1 MRNREQAEIL
11 LRKAREDEFTADK
24 LIPDP
29 AAPDVVIGFHAQ
41 QAVEKMLKAILTLNG
56 IGYPRIHDLTELVNI
71 LRENQIEFPQQ

>member
-11 LRKAREDEFTADK
+11 LRKAREDEFTVDK

-41 QAVEKMLKAILTLNG
+41 QAVE
-56 IGYPRIHDLTELVNI
+56 
-71 LRENQIEFPQQ
+71 